1 MKFKHFFVI
10 ASAFLMLYSCGSG
23 EENQNKASEVV
34 SLDEEI
40 ESESAREVSIV
51 FPSALEIMTVF
62 KNAGLNYQKNITN
75 PASNADKYNSKLQK
89 AIGIGIYTS
98 DLAYCV
104 INGQNQSAVDYMK
117 TVISMSEKLG
127 ISAVKDAE
135 DLSKRFSAALGNDEK
150 TLQILTEVQQQ
161 TDIFIDENDL
171 AGTATVIFSGAW
183 LEGMFLAIKANEG
196 FDREALS
203 NRLTEQMDVLANLL
217 LALEDSDF
225 KGEEYDNYITQL
237 KDLESTFNSLDSV
250 KNSGDNAI
258 RLSITDFKTIA
269 DKIVALRN
277 EFI

>member
-1 MKFKHFFVI
+1 MKLKHLFVVAPAFF
-10 ASAFLMLYSCGSG
+10 MLYSCGSG
-23 EENQNKASEVV
+23 ENNQNTSTEVV
-34 SLDEEI
+34 SLDDEMEV
-40 ESESAREVSIV
+40 EQAREVSIV
-51 FPSALEIMTVF
+51 FPSAIEIMTVF
-62 KNAGLNYQKNITN
+62 KNAGLNYQKGITN

-89 AIGIGIYTS
+89 AIGIGIFTS

-104 INGQNQSAVDYMK
+104 INGQNQAAVDYMK

-135 DLSKRFSAALGNDEK
+135 DLSKRFSAALGDDEK

-161 TDIFIDENDL
+161 TDMFIDENDL
-171 AGTATVIFSGAW
+171 SGTATLIFSGAW

-217 LALEDSDF
+217 TALEDSDF
-225 KGEEYDNYITQL
+225 KGEEYDNYLSKL
-237 KDLESTFNSLDSV
+237 KDLDATFNALESV
-250 KNSGDNAI
+250 KNSGDEAI
-258 RLSITDFKTIA
+258 RLSIVDFKTIA